1 MQEKKV
7 MDFAEEFNIS
17 KTTVFKK
24 IKENNIKTQ
33 KIKNTSYVISEED
46 INKLNELLKESP
58 AVEMTQIEEE
68 KQSTA
73 ATKNKKG
80 LKEIID
86 LDEDSYDYIES
97 MLLGYDVKK
106 EVIAKKD
113 AEIERLKK
121 QLSEDQQGQS
131 KTQEFEKLLA
141 EKDIRIRELNDDKVN
156 LNRQVE
162 MGIESLQNQQ
172 KLMISQNQKLVR
184 LEEENQQLRESL
196 MLTYKQEEKKTDVNE
211 QKSTIKQEKQ
221 HDDPAQNTQS
231 NQMKQKGF
239 FGRLFSR

>member
-58 AVEMTQIEEE
+58 AVEVNQIKE
-68 KQSTA
+68 KQSTV
-73 ATKNKKG
+73 TPNNKKG

-86 LDEDSYDYIES
+86 LDEDSYEYIES
-97 MLLGYDVKK
+97 MLLGYDTKK
-106 EVIAKKD
+106 EVIEKKD

-121 QLSEDQQGQS
+121 QLAELQQKQTR
-131 KTQEFEKLLA
+131 TQEVDKLLA

-196 MLTYKQEEKKTDVNE
+196 MLTYKQEEKKTDVTE

-221 HDDPAQNTQS
+221 HDDPAPKPQS
-231 NQMKQKGF
+231 QEIKQKGF
-239 FGRLFSR
+239 FSKLFGK